1 MVECLLRPRR
11 PVGLRGAG
19 QRGPLRCRQGLW
31 LHAKLPAEDVSAG
44 DLQARVPHQVH
55 LSTSTGV
62 LQADVQP
69 GLPAFLLPTG
79 LSLRD
84 SRADDRL
91 RSESAALRSASPPL
105 CSGLCGS
112 RELRSG
118 GLWPRGVRSGG
129 VWSDGSRLHRSGGL
143 RPDGSRLCGS
153 HELWSGLWSFLRSGV
168 CGSRRL
174 RSGEWC
180 ELCRSGLCRSGQLR
194 HGMREDLQA
203 EVLRCGSV

>member
-31 LHAKLPAEDVSAG
+31 LHAELPAEDLSAG

-105 CSGLCGS
+105 CPGLCGS
-112 RELRSG
+112 RLCGAPELRSG
-118 GLWPRGVRSGG
+118 GLWSGGVRS
-129 VWSDGSRLHRSGGL
+129 DRSRLHRSGGL

-153 HELWSGLWSFLRSGV
+153 HELRSGLWSFLRSGV

-174 RSGEWC
+174 RSGERC
-180 ELCRSGLCRSGQLR
+180 QLRRSGQLR
-194 HGMREDLQA
+194 HGMRQDLQA